1 MKNFVFHNPTKILF
15 GKDTTPAIGPE
26 TAALGKKALMIYGE
40 GSIKKN
46 TIYEQ
51 VTKSLR
57 DAGVSIIEHSGVQS
71 NPVLSHVRQG
81 ITLAKEHGADV
92 IVAVGGGSVIDS
104 AKAIAAGAIVEH
116 DVWKFFIGK
125 KSIRGALPLTCVLT
139 LAASG
144 SEMNSGMVVTNEEKN
159 QKYGFANK
167 HLYPRVS
174 ILDPTATFSVSPQYT
189 AYGAVD
195 AIAHVLEYYFTNQEP
210 YTPVQ
215 DHFMEGLVKSTM
227 DSCDRVLQNLEDYDA
242 RADLMWAATLA
253 LNGLTGAG
261 LGKVGFPMHMI
272 EHSLSALYNVAHGAG
287 LSVVIPGWMTY
298 QSSQQT
304 PEKFAQF
311 AERVFGI
318 NEGSME
324 KQAAKGIQA
333 LVSWF
338 KKIRTPICLDD
349 LNIPVQDISG
359 IAKNAVGLAKIWRM
373 PEYTEEKIEEIVKLC
388 VQSY

>member
-1 MKNFVFHNPTKILF
+1 
-15 GKDTTPAIGPE
+15 
-26 TAALGKKALMIYGE
+26 
-40 GSIKKN
+40 
-46 TIYEQ
+46 
-51 VTKSLR
+51 
-57 DAGVSIIEHSGVQS
+57 
-71 NPVLSHVRQG
+71 
-81 ITLAKEHGADV
+81 
-92 IVAVGGGSVIDS
+92 
-104 AKAIAAGAIVEH
+104 
-116 DVWKFFIGK
+116 
-125 KSIRGALPLTCVLT
+125 
-139 LAASG
+139 
-144 SEMNSGMVVTNEEKN
+144 
-159 QKYGFANK
+159 
-167 HLYPRVS
+167 
-174 ILDPTATFSVSPQYT
+174 
-189 AYGAVD
+189 
-195 AIAHVLEYYFTNQEP
+195 
-210 YTPVQ
+210 
-215 DHFMEGLVKSTM
+215 M